1 MSAPKAASGN
11 GSRWPGMGV
20 IATSLLASAAPASAQ
35 VLADAIYTN
44 GVIRTMEAPDD
55 VAQAVAIRQGRI
67 LAVGATQAMLAH
79 RGSGTRVVDLQGKT
93 MLPGFIDAHG
103 HLSMLAGMVD
113 FANLSPPPVAGVRDI
128 ASLQATLRAYVADRA
143 TPTGQWVL
151 GFGYDDAALAE
162 RRHPTRHDLDAVSA
176 DRPIMLLHAS
186 GHIAAANTR
195 ALELA
200 GLLNDVP
207 NPAGGVIRREA
218 DGKTASGILEEAAMY
233 RLMALLP
240 KPTFEQRLAAL
251 QKAQHIY
258 AGYGITTAQD
268 GAASP
273 DDYALLKAADER
285 GALTIDVG
293 ALLFFRA
300 PWQDLESMPI
310 GQSRQTRLRILGIKL
325 MLDGSPQGRT
335 AWLKEPYHHV
345 PDGRAADYH
354 GYRQMEDAELR
365 GWIDRAADH
374 NWQLFAHVNGDA
386 AMQQLID
393 VTAAAD
399 AARPKRVE
407 RTIAIHSQV
416 VGAGQLARMK
426 ELDIQPSFF
435 AAHAF
440 YWGDWHRD
448 VTLGEVRAAQISPM
462 RDAIDL
468 GLVPSIHNDAPV
480 VPPDMMRL
488 IWAAVTRTTR
498 SGATLGTA
506 EAATPY
512 EALLMSTRNA
522 AWQIHEEKEK
532 GTIAVGKQADLVV
545 LDADPL
551 KVDPAK
557 LHAIKIDRTISDG
570 TEIYTATHKK

>member
-1 MSAPKAASGN
+1 MSAPKAAAGDRP
-11 GSRWPGMGV
+11 RWLGMGA
-20 IATSLLASAAPASAQ
+20 ITALLLASAAPAAPQ
-35 VLADAIYTN
+35 VVADAIYTN

-67 LAVGATQAMLAH
+67 VAVGATQAVLAF
-79 RGSGTRVVDLQGKT
+79 RGSGTRVVDLHGKT

-113 FANLSPPPVAGVRDI
+113 FANLAPPPVAGVHDI
-128 ASLQATLRAYVADRA
+128 ASLQSTLRKYVAERA
-143 TPTGQWVL
+143 IPAGQWVQ
-151 GFGYDDAALAE
+151 GFGYDDAALVE
-162 RRHPTRHDLDAVSA
+162 RRHPTRQELDAVSI
-176 DRPIMLLHAS
+176 DRPIMLLHVS

-200 GLLNDVP
+200 GLLRDAP
-207 NPAGGVIRREA
+207 NPAGGVIRREG

-240 KPTFEQRLAAL
+240 KASFEQRLAAL
-251 QKAQHIY
+251 RKAQDVY
-258 AGYGITTAQD
+258 ASYGITTAQD

-273 DDYALLKAADER
+273 DDYGLLKAADER
-285 GALTIDVG
+285 GALKIDVG

-300 PWQDLESMPI
+300 PWQDLEGMPV
-310 GQSRQTRLRILGIKL
+310 GAPRQTRLRILGIKL

-345 PDGRAADYH
+345 PDGRAIDYH
-354 GYRQMEDAELR
+354 GYRQMEDTELR

-374 NWQLFAHVNGDA
+374 RWQLFVHVNGDA

-399 AARPKRVE
+399 AARPSPVE
-407 RTIAIHSQV
+407 RTIALHSQV
-416 VGAGQLARMK
+416 VGTGQLARMK
-426 ELDIQPSFF
+426 ALDIQPSFF

-448 VTLGEVRAAQISPM
+448 VTLGATRAAHISPM

-468 GLVPSIHNDAPV
+468 GLVPSIHNDTPI

-498 SGATLGTA
+498 SGAMLGPA

-522 AWQIHEEKEK
+522 AWQIHEDKEK

-551 KVDPAK
+551 QVDPAR
-557 LHAIKIDRTISDG
+557 LNKIQVARTISDG
-570 TEIYTATHKK
+570 AEIYTAKH

>member
-1 MSAPKAASGN
+1 
-11 GSRWPGMGV
+11 MGAITALGLV
-20 IATSLLASAAPASAQ
+20 SAAPAFAQ
-35 VLADAIYTN
+35 VAADAIYTN
-44 GVIRTMEAPDD
+44 GVIRTMEAPGD

-67 LAVGATQAMLAH
+67 VAVGTTQAVLAH
-79 RGSGTRVVDLQGKT
+79 RGSGTRVVDLRGKT

-103 HLSMLAGMVD
+103 HLSMLASLID
-113 FANLSPPPVAGVRDI
+113 FANLAPPPVAGVRDI
-128 ASLQATLRAYVADRA
+128 ASLQSTLRQYIVERTIPA
-143 TPTGQWVL
+143 GEWVQ

-162 RRHPTRHDLDAVSA
+162 RRHPTRQELDAVSS

-186 GHIAAANTR
+186 GHIVAANTR

-200 GLLNDVP
+200 GLLRDAP

-218 DGKTASGILEEAAMY
+218 DGKTASGILEETGMY

-240 KPTFEQRLAAL
+240 KLTFERRLTAL
-251 QKAQHIY
+251 RKAQDVY
-258 AGYGITTAQD
+258 ARYGITTAQD

-273 DDYALLKAADER
+273 DDYALLKAADEQ
-285 GALTIDVG
+285 GVLKIDVG

-300 PWQDLESMPI
+300 PWQDMDAMPI
-310 GQSRQTRLRILGIKL
+310 GAPRQTRLRILGIKL

-345 PDGRAADYH
+345 PDGRATDYH
-354 GYRQMEDAELR
+354 GYRQMEDAELH
-365 GWIDRAADH
+365 GWINRAADH
-374 NWQLFAHVNGDA
+374 HWQIFVHVNGDA

-399 AARPKRVE
+399 AARPRAVE
-407 RTIAIHSQV
+407 RLIAIHSQI
-416 VGAGQLARMK
+416 VGAGQLARMQA
-426 ELDIQPSFF
+426 LDIQPSFF

-448 VTLGEVRAAQISPM
+448 VTLGATRAAHISPM
-462 RDAIDL
+462 RAAIDL

-498 SGATLGTA
+498 SGTALGRA

-512 EALLMSTRNA
+512 EALLMATRNA
-522 AWQIHEEKEK
+522 AWQIHEDQEK

-551 KVDPAK
+551 QVAPAR
-557 LHAIKIDRTISDG
+557 LHAIEIDRTISDG
-570 TEIYTATHKK
+570 AEIYVATSRE